1 MALQYADAA
10 IKTLTRA
17 VPTVGA
23 DGNVISWNIEVE
35 YSLNDYVSLFLSNI
49 NQGFEPKAPTS
60 FTKEELLALANTA
73 HFDLVYDSQYE
84 SVKVATPSVETVVS
98 DFDLNTLA

>member
-10 IKTLTRA
+10 TKTLTKA
-17 VPTVGA
+17 VPTLDA
-23 DGNVISWNIEVE
+23 DGKVKSWNVTVE
-35 YSLNDYVSLFLSNI
+35 YSLNEYVSNFSN
-49 NQGFEPKAPTS
+49 NVSEGFDAKAPEA
-60 FTKEELLALANTA
+60 FTKEELFALANTA

-84 SVKVATPSVETVVS
+84 SVKVATPVVETVVS